1 MKDCQ
6 TVPGRHLKKKHLRQ
20 KEQQAQRRM
29 IKKVMK
35 LQSWPDPDRCY
46 VDDAGS
52 LDPGS
57 WLEWGISGD
66 PDA

>member
-1 MKDCQ
+1 
-6 TVPGRHLKKKHLRQ
+6 
-20 KEQQAQRRM
+20 M
-29 IKKVMK
+29 IKKVMR